1 MSDDKNFRDDLND
14 IFDHAKDEVKKA
26 AVRVSNKAGELA
38 EEAKEKA
45 STFAEDAKET
55 AKEFSTEAKDAFN
68 KTSGDNKKL
77 MAGILAILLGGFGIH
92 KFVLGYNKE
101 GIILLVLTIFLSV
114 FSFGFFGWLVWIF
127 TIIEG
132 FIYLSKSDEEFY
144 NTYQVGRKPWF

>member
-14 IFDHAKDEVKKA
+14 VFDHAKDEVKKA
-26 AVRVSNKAGELA
+26 AERVSNKAGE
-38 EEAKEKA
+38 
-45 STFAEDAKET
+45 FAEDAKET
-55 AKEFSTEAKDAFN
+55 AKEFSNEAKDAFN

-77 MAGILAILLGGFGIH
+77 LAGVLAILLGGFGIH

-114 FSFGFFGWLVWIF
+114 FSFGVFGWLVWIF

-132 FIYLSKSDEEFY
+132 FNYLSKSNEEFY